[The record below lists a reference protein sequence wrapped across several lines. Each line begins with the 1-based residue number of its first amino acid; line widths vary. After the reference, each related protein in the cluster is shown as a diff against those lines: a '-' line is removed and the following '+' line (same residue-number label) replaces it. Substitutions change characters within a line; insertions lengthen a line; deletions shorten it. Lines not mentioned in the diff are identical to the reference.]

1 MGVGDEERRQVAT
14 SRSRVPWL
22 LVNLGTAFL
31 SASVIAIFDGT
42 IEQMVALAIL
52 MPIVASLGG
61 NAGTQTMTVTVRALA
76 TRDLDI
82 YNAGRVIRRE
92 VMVGLLNGAIIASI
106 LGMIAGAW
114 FGNADLGLVIA
125 SAMVINMLTAA
136 LAGILIPLL
145 LDRFGADP
153 AISSSVFTTM
163 ATDCIGFLSFLG
175 LATWWLELG

>member
-1 MGVGDEERRQVAT
+1 
-14 SRSRVPWL
+14 
-22 LVNLGTAFL
+22 
-31 SASVIAIFDGT
+31 
-42 IEQMVALAIL
+42 MVALAVL

-92 VMVGLLNGAIIASI
+92 VMVGLLNGIIFATFI
-106 LGMIAGAW
+106 GVDRRRAW
-114 FGNADLGLVIA
+114 FQNADLGCVIA
-125 SAMVINMLTAA
+125 AAMIINMLAAA

-163 ATDCIGFLSFLG
+163 VTDSSASSPSSASPPGGCTS
-175 LATWWLELG
+175 AD